1 MAPLS
6 IFSFGGGVQS
16 MAVLVLAAHGQLR
29 YDAFL
34 FSNVGEDSESP
45 DTLVYYREF
54 AEPFAQQ
61 HDVQLVEL
69 HGSRTL
75 LHHIE
80 LSERWLP
87 IPVRMSNG
95 APGRRACTVD
105 YKIRRIARWTKQQ
118 GATPGQPAV
127 VGVGISTDE
136 WHRVS
141 SRHDIPWETVE
152 YPLID
157 RRLSRADCAALI
169 RAEGLPVPP
178 KSSCWFCPF
187 HTPSHWRWLQA
198 SRSDLFD
205 RCVALEAMLNE
216 RRGRIGKDHVYLTR
230 FGKPL
235 IEAFAGRQGLL
246 FDGLDLDNCES
257 GYCMT

>member
-1 MAPLS
+1 
-6 IFSFGGGVQS
+6 
-16 MAVLVLAAHGQLR
+16 MAVLALAARGQLT

-54 AEPFAQQ
+54 AEPFAHQ
-61 HDVQLVEL
+61 HGLQLIEL
-69 HGSRTL
+69 RGTRTL
-75 LHHIE
+75 LRHVE
-80 LSERWLP
+80 EAQRYLP
-87 IPVRMSNG
+87 IPVRMPNG

-118 GATPGQPAV
+118 GATAGQPAM

-141 SRHDIPWETVE
+141 SRRHISWEVLE

-157 RRLSRADCAALI
+157 RGLSRADCAALI

-187 HTPSHWRWLQA
+187 HAPSHWRWLQA
-198 SRSDLFD
+198 SRPDLFE
-205 RCVALEAMLNE
+205 RCVALEYLLNE
-216 RRGRIGKDHVYLTR
+216 QRERVGKRPVYLTR
-230 FGKPL
+230 FGRPL
-235 IEAFAGRQGLL
+235 AEAFAGRQGLL
-246 FDGLDLDNCES
+246 FDDLDLDNCES